1 MQGTAVASYGV
12 IANIS
17 YVAISIF
24 NGISQGTQPL
34 ISESYGNGMQ
44 QQAKFLLKS
53 GMGISI
59 LAETSIISCI
69 WAVTDP
75 LIGIF
80 NSERNEL
87 LLQYAHSGLRLYF
100 LGFIFAGINI
110 MLITY
115 FSATDMAISA
125 MIGSVLRC
133 AAAIILCAVV
143 LARLFG
149 MTGVWLSFLASEL
162 ITFIVILPI
171 YRQRRPTV
179 KATYEK

>member
-1 MQGTAVASYGV
+1 
-12 IANIS
+12 
-17 YVAISIF
+17 
-24 NGISQGTQPL
+24 
-34 ISESYGNGMQ
+34 
-44 QQAKFLLKS
+44 
-53 GMGISI
+53 
-59 LAETSIISCI
+59 
-69 WAVTDP
+69 
-75 LIGIF
+75 
-80 NSERNEL
+80 
-87 LLQYAHSGLRLYF
+87 
-100 LGFIFAGINI
+100 

-115 FSATDMAISA
+115 FSATDMAIPA
-125 MIGSVLRC
+125 MIGSVLRG